1 MKSQKSLNNIAS
13 ADLKRSFASNLVIP
27 ALTFLAFTVQ
37 AAVCAY
43 FQFKQK
49 EKVFFTWFMDS
60 PDALVFISFCIV
72 LVGAIQAAYTLRFIN
87 IKNQSNVWFSF
98 NLSRSTL
105 FKNRCVSSLT
115 LLGAAIIIPGII
127 SCASGCSAA
136 KVLPVIFYQYA
147 GFLAMMFA
155 GFAIGALTAS
165 LTGSVAE
172 SIFYSVVLILALPLL
187 STAWDALSSVF
198 LRGRTAVSGANY
210 ADGMDMQYYYFAFSP
225 RCGGRG
231 IMAFC
236 PFTLFRVPGTS
247 RADLMNLKLR
257 GFGPIDFGFCKT
269 AHLCPG

>member
-60 PDALVFISFCIV
+60 LDALVFISFCIV

-105 FKNRCVSSLT
+105 FKNRCISSLT

-127 SCASGCSAA
+127 SAIICCASGCSAA
-136 KVLPVIFYQYA
+136 KVLPIIFYQYA
-147 GFLAMMFA
+147 GFLTMMFA

-187 STAWDALSSVF
+187 STAWDALSRYFCAAERQSPA
-198 LRGRTAVSGANY
+198 RTTPTAWTCNITILPSLSGA
-210 ADGMDMQYYYFAFSP
+210 ADAG
-225 RCGGRG
+225 
-231 IMAFC
+231 
-236 PFTLFRVPGTS
+236 
-247 RADLMNLKLR
+247 
-257 GFGPIDFGFCKT
+257 
-269 AHLCPG
+269 

>member
-49 EKVFFTWFMDS
+49 EKVFFTWFRNS

-127 SCASGCSAA
+127 SAIICCASGCSAA

-147 GFLAMMFA
+147 GF
-155 GFAIGALTAS
+155 
-165 LTGSVAE
+165 
-172 SIFYSVVLILALPLL
+172 
-187 STAWDALSSVF
+187 
-198 LRGRTAVSGANY
+198 
-210 ADGMDMQYYYFAFSP
+210 
-225 RCGGRG
+225 
-231 IMAFC
+231 
-236 PFTLFRVPGTS
+236 
-247 RADLMNLKLR
+247 
-257 GFGPIDFGFCKT
+257 
-269 AHLCPG
+269 